1 MKSYKEIDTKFFN
14 LHFSVPG
21 KDGKYK
27 PEGLFYCAYEDDY
40 ENRLVHLAIDS
51 RKGNLLVDEC
61 MDKEEAIERLMIWE
75 QEETKKITKISQE
88 FFNKHFIKPD
98 KDGKYRPL
106 GLFYLWTFS
115 SYFDQPVHVV
125 INNRDGNPQVV
136 ECIKEEDAEEC
147 LEEWMNEVET

>member
-51 RKGNLLVDEC
+51 HKGNLLVCEY
-61 MDKEEAIERLMIWE
+61 MDKEQAIERLMIWWRIE
-75 QEETKKITKISQE
+75 R
-88 FFNKHFIKPD
+88 NKGDHK
-98 KDGKYRPL
+98 
-106 GLFYLWTFS
+106 S
-115 SYFDQPVHVV
+115 
-125 INNRDGNPQVV
+125 
-136 ECIKEEDAEEC
+136 
-147 LEEWMNEVET
+147 